1 MHSSHHDIFNI
12 PTTLQT
18 QRSIHNTQPGCT
30 LDVLI
35 ATAFITNASS
45 MLTADLSERTFD
57 MEEGLSTPV
66 GNRRSFFV
74 KATILISSII
84 GLSLAIPIVG
94 YLVSPALSRKP
105 NAWVAIGKID
115 DIPPNEPTALNYSMT
130 VKDGWQTIQATKGI
144 WAVKQSDRQIT
155 VYPPLSPHFGCGYRW
170 NRQD

>member
-94 YLVSPALSRKP
+94 YLVITRPQPETQCVGSNWKNRRHSSQRTYGLKLFNDCERWLANNP
-105 NAWVAIGKID
+105 G
-115 DIPPNEPTALNYSMT
+115 NERHLGSQT
-130 VKDGWQTIQATKGI
+130 V
-144 WAVKQSDRQIT
+144 
-155 VYPPLSPHFGCGYRW
+155 
-170 NRQD
+170 